1 MFHIEQSLIQAYS
14 HEENAIVES
23 ANKEVGRH
31 LTAIVQ
37 DHKVIGQWSP
47 MVPLVQRIM
56 NSQVHQSIGVSPLQL
71 MYGNAID
78 VDRMLFCDEDVSSM
92 REEIQTMNDL
102 RYREWADSMLVE

>member
-14 HEENAIVES
+14 HEENAIVER

-71 MYGNAID
+71 MYGNA
-78 VDRMLFCDEDVSSM
+78 VDSIACYFAMKMLALCERKFS
-92 REEIQTMNDL
+92 Q
-102 RYREWADSMLVE
+102 